1 MLRIYGID
9 GSMSR
14 PACPYDNSC
23 VESFFATLKKE
34 QIYKRKYDTMEEY
47 SEMYLNIS
55 SCSIT
60 ENVCIHT

>member
-1 MLRIYGID
+1 MD

-23 VESFFATLKKE
+23 VESFFATLKKNRSTRE
-34 QIYKRKYDTMEEY
+34 NTIQWKRYI
-47 SEMYLNIS
+47 EMYLNIL

-60 ENVCIHT
+60 ENVCIHTSTI